1 MHLLTRLGYIFYVSD
16 KLDSFDYPIKPFL
29 CVGQVRVV

>member
-29 CVGQVRVV
+29 W